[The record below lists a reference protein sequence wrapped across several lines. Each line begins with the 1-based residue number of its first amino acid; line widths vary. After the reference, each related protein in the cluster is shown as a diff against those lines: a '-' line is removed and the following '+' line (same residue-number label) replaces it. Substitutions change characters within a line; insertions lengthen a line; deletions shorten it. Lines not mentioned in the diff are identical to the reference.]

1 MLNPLA
7 VSPYPSLFPWAPFPV
22 VFAAAV
28 FVLQEVVAQS
38 AQLAA
43 PLAWELA
50 SEWGGPQAV
59 PRAEQG
65 DQQAAQSVP
74 CELPAARLIAL
85 PDDPQAVH
93 LEPAYSSAVH

>member
-1 MLNPLA
+1 MARSVQLA
-7 VSPYPSLFPWAPFPV
+7 V
-22 VFAAAV
+22 
-28 FVLQEVVAQS
+28 
-38 AQLAA
+38 

-50 SEWGGPQAV
+50 PVRGVPQAV
-59 PRAEQG
+59 PRAEQD

-93 LEPAYSSAVH
+93 LEPAYSSAVQRALPLAARSGASPCDPLGGPQDDC